1 MKLKSFLNQL
11 NGDIF
16 VHITD
21 KDGCRRYIQVSDYK
35 RGDEA
40 ELATVKPLLDKA
52 IKPDVDVYIQTN
64 PKTLS
69 GKVAVLYITM
79 AERKEV

>member
-1 MKLKSFLNQL
+1 MMLKSFLNQL
-11 NGDIF
+11 NCEVF
-16 VHITD
+16 VRIID
-21 KDGCRRYIQVSDYK
+21 RDGCGRNIQVSDYK

-40 ELATVKPLLDKA
+40 NLATVKSLLEKG
-52 IKPDVDVYIQTN
+52 IKPDVDVYIETN

-79 AERKEV
+79 ADRKEV

>member
-11 NGDIF
+11 NGDVF

-21 KDGCRRYIQVSDYK
+21 KNGCGRYIQVSDYK
-35 RGDEA
+35 GGDEA
-40 ELATVKPLLDKA
+40 NLATVKPLLDKA
-52 IKPDVDVYIQTN
+52 IKPDVEVYMEAN
-64 PKTLS
+64 PKTLK

-79 AERKEV
+79 AERKGV

>member
-21 KDGCRRYIQVSDYK
+21 KDGCGRYIQVSDYK

-40 ELATVKPLLDKA
+40 NLATVKSLLDKG
-52 IKPDVDVYIQTN
+52 IKPDVDVYIETN